1 MDKIKETSNLTFDIK
16 YADGERKEVE
26 TGILMEVEDGT
37 HLICHMGTG
46 KASHIFSFILA
57 LEEMVHK
64 SGLDELYKQY
74 RREYEAACGNLSDDK
89 RLM

>member
-1 MDKIKETSNLTFDIK
+1 MEMTKSTSNLTFEVKYEDGIK
-16 YADGERKEVE
+16 KKVE

-37 HLICHMGTG
+37 HLICHLGTG

-64 SGLDELYKQY
+64 SGLDELFKQY
-74 RREYEAACGNLSDDK
+74 RREYEADCGNLSDDK
-89 RLM
+89 RYM